1 MSNKGKGG
9 KKHRRGKNTTQDHI
23 KIDLPDEF
31 QFFGYVTKILGNRQ
45 VNLDYYVPTRCEKT
59 HLVIEW
65 TKHSKIGNIRGKM
78 RKRVFVNLGDIVLVT
93 ERDFDASKVDIIN
106 KFQPS
111 QMGYLKRYVDLP
123 PINELSGTGDIDF
136 EYDGD
141 DNENDVEYDNSNKQK
156 QNKKDEDYM
165 SGIPTF
171 SDSDDGGGDVEI
183 ENI

>member
-1 MSNKGKGG
+1 MASKGKGG
-9 KKHRRGKNTTQDHI
+9 KKHRRGKNTTQEP

-45 VNLDYYVPTRCEKT
+45 VNLDYYIPTYCKKT
-59 HLVIEW
+59 NQLLDW
-65 TKHSKIGNIRGKM
+65 TKKNKIGNIRGKM

-93 ERDFDASKVDIIN
+93 ERDFDDSKVDIIG

-111 QMGYLKRYVDLP
+111 QMSYLKRHVDLP

-136 EYDGD
+136 EYEGEDGD
-141 DNENDVEYDNSNKQK
+141 DGVEYISNKK
-156 QNKKDEDYM
+156 TNNEDYL
-165 SGIPTF
+165 SGMPSF
-171 SDSDDGGGDVEI
+171 SDSEDDGI